1 MSNARIG
8 QPVGKV
14 LMTNVAV
21 VRLKKN
27 GKRFEI
33 ACYKN
38 KVFNWRNGVE
48 TDIDEVLQIT
58 RVYENV
64 SKGKFAKKHDWV
76 QAFGVQDD
84 EEVCRIILEQGELQ
98 VSEGERKAQVEN
110 LYRDIATI
118 VADKCVN
125 PNSNRP
131 YPFSVIERLMKEI
144 HYAVVPNRTA
154 KQQALEVIKKLQG
167 HIPIAR
173 AKMKIQVTAP
183 LAGAKQIKPAL
194 LKEGAEILEEKWS
207 EPTRMVLLINP
218 GSYRVVDALVE
229 EHSAGAGSLEVIEL
243 NNHKEGEDNI
253 DDEISQKTDR
263 LVLSDKRSVAPA
275 TLPVPTAQP
284 QGATA
289 AAVQAADGEKKS
301 RQCSTCGGDFG
312 ADMQRY
318 REHFR
323 SEWHR
328 YNLKMKAKKM
338 DVVSEDAFNALDP
351 EDVKATFASMTT

>member
-1 MSNARIG
+1 M
-8 QPVGKV
+8 
-14 LMTNVAV
+14 
-21 VRLKKN
+21 
-27 GKRFEI
+27 
-33 ACYKN
+33 
-38 KVFNWRNGVE
+38 
-48 TDIDEVLQIT
+48 
-58 RVYENV
+58 
-64 SKGKFAKKHDWV
+64 

-84 EEVCRIILEQGELQ
+84 EEVCRLILEQGELQ
-98 VSEGERKAQVEN
+98 VSEGERKAQVEKYVACVCVVMCLIAFHN
-110 LYRDIATI
+110 GAARIHQGAHFLFYCLALSLSMYRDVATI

-154 KQQALEVIKKLQG
+154 KQQALEVIKKLQS

-183 LAGAKQIKPAL
+183 LAGAKKIKPAL
-194 LKEGAEILEEKWS
+194 IKEGAEILEEKWS

-229 EHSAGAGSLEVIEL
+229 EHSGGAGSLEVIEL

-263 LVLSDKRSVAPA
+263 LVLSSDKRSVAPA
-275 TLPVPTAQP
+275 SLAVQTAQP
-284 QGATA
+284 V
-289 AAVQAADGEKKS
+289 VQADGEKKS

-312 ADMQRY
+312 DDMQRY

-328 YNLKMKAKKM
+328 YNLKVKSKKM
-338 DVVSEDAFNALDP
+338 EVVSEEAFSALDP